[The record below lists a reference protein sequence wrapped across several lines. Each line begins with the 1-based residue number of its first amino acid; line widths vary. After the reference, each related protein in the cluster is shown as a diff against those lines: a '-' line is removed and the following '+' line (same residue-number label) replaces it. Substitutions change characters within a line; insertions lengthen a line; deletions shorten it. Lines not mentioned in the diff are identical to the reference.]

1 MKRTGISIF
10 RSFQAKL
17 TLALVLSMLFVG
29 AVNNFLIYRF
39 TLDSQFNELRDKLK
53 TIAQTAALAIDSQ
66 VFSQIPLDYE
76 GIEARPYKITTEKLK
91 RIKEANPSIKYIYI
105 MARTD
110 KQGILQFVA
119 DPTIPT
125 KEDIEKGLTSYPGDK
140 YDARNFPQMLQAFKG
155 PSADKK
161 LGIDEWGV
169 SLSGYAPILDKEGKA
184 IAILGVDMMADNIH
198 MLQKEV
204 NRRAILILVLGL
216 IISLLLGLLISRRI
230 SNPIKKLV
238 EGTRHIAGG
247 DLQYRVEIKGAD
259 EISKLARDFNQMAGS
274 LYESRKKLLNYFY
287 RVVQA
292 FVRALEAKDRYTR
305 GHSDRVAE
313 YAQKIA
319 LKMGLP
325 EEKIELLKETALLH
339 DIGKIGI
346 KESILNKKE
355 KLTDEEWETIRKH
368 PVIGGDIL
376 KPVALSEEM
385 LEVVKGHH
393 ERYDGKGYPDKI
405 SGQDINILTAIV
417 SVADAYDAMT
427 SSRAYRPAMG
437 KEKAIEQ
444 LRKNSSIQFNPKV
457 VDAFL
462 QILQEGSN
470 EQKNR

>member
-1 MKRTGISIF
+1 MAGIRLF

-17 TLALVLSMLFVG
+17 ILALVLSMLFAV
-29 AVNNFLIYRF
+29 AVNNLLIYRF
-39 TLDSQFNELRDKLK
+39 TLNSQFKELRDKLK
-53 TIAQTAALAIDSQ
+53 TIAQTAALVIDPQ
-66 VFSQIPLDYE
+66 ILSQIPLNHKGMSTPQY
-76 GIEARPYKITTEKLK
+76 RITTEKLK
-91 RIKEANPSIKYIYI
+91 RIKEVNPSIKHIYI
-105 MARTD
+105 MAKTD
-110 KQGILQFVA
+110 KEGILQFVA
-119 DPTIPT
+119 DPTTPT

-140 YDARNFPQMLQAFKG
+140 YNAKEFPQMLQAFKG

-161 LGIDEWGV
+161 LEVDEWGV
-169 SLSGYAPILDKEGKA
+169 SLSGYAPILDKKGKA
-184 IAILGVDMMADNIH
+184 IAILGMDIMADNIH
-198 MLQKEV
+198 RLRKEV
-204 NRRAILILVLGL
+204 NKRAILILVLGL

-238 EGTRHIAGG
+238 EGTRHIASG
-247 DLQYRVEIKGAD
+247 DLQYRVEVKGAD
-259 EISKLARDFNQMAGS
+259 EISELARDFNQMAGS

-287 RVVQA
+287 RVVQS
-292 FVRALEAKDRYTR
+292 FVRALEAKDHYTR

-313 YAQKIA
+313 YTEKIA

-325 EEKIELLKETALLH
+325 KEKVALLKKTALLH

-346 KESILNKKE
+346 NESILNKEE

-405 SGQDINILTAIV
+405 SGQNINILTAIV

-427 SSRAYRPAMG
+427 STRAYRPALS
-437 KEKAIEQ
+437 KEEAIEQ

-457 VDAFL
+457 IDAFL
-462 QILQEGSN
+462 QILQKGS
-470 EQKNR
+470 KI

>member
-10 RSFQAKL
+10 RTFQAKL

-53 TIAQTAALAIDSQ
+53 TIAQTAALVIDSQ
-66 VFSQIPLDYE
+66 NLSQIPLDYE
-76 GIEARPYKITTEKLK
+76 GIETRPYKITTEKLK

-105 MARTD
+105 MAKTE
-110 KQGILQFVA
+110 KKGILQFVA

-140 YDARNFPQMLQAFKG
+140 YNASEFPQMLEAFYK

-161 LGIDEWGV
+161 LGIDEWGA
-169 SLSGYAPILDKEGKA
+169 SLSGYAPIYDKKEKV
-184 IAILGVDMMADNIH
+184 IAILGVDMTADNIH

-204 NRRAILILVLGL
+204 NKRAIFILALGI
-216 IISLLLGLLISRRI
+216 IISMILGLLISRRI
-230 SNPIKKLV
+230 SKPIKKLV

-247 DLQYRVEIKGAD
+247 DLQYRVEIKGTD
-259 EISKLARDFNQMAGS
+259 EISELAGDFNQMAGS
-274 LYESRKKLLNYFY
+274 LYESKKKLLNYFY
-287 RVVQA
+287 RVVQS
-292 FVRALEAKDRYTR
+292 FVRALEAKDHYTR

-313 YAQKIA
+313 YAGKIA

-325 EEKIELLKETALLH
+325 KEKVELLKETALLH

-355 KLTDEEWETIRKH
+355 KLTDEEWEIIRRH
-368 PVIGGDIL
+368 PVVGEDIL
-376 KPVALSEEM
+376 KPLALSEEM

-405 SGQDINILTAIV
+405 SGQDINIVTAIV

-427 SSRAYRPAMG
+427 SSRAYRPAMS

-444 LRKNSSIQFNPKV
+444 LKKNSSIQFNPKV

-462 QILQEGSN
+462 EVLG
-470 EQKNR
+470 